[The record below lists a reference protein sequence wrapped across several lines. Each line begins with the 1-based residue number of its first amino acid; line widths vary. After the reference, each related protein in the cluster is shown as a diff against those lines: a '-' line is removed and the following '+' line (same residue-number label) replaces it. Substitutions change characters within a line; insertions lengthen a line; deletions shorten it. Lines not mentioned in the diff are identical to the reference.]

1 MIKFDG
7 YYKLKTVPVKDS
19 IANHTISGYHHMA
32 FLFQK
37 NEILFFVLI
46 SI

>member
-37 NEILFFVLI
+37 MVNILPQAI
-46 SI
+46 